1 MSVSGLGFGL
11 VPPSA
16 LLSRALSVSYS
27 NQDLPVGLLFSEC
40 YAPLFRGVNVNVCV
54 FIPRRQH
61 AYLFIR
67 VVPPPLQTYC
77 EERLQRSY
85 RYTIYSA
92 TMSAHPQH
100 HLKSAQIGFII
111 PHSES
116 N

>member
-1 MSVSGLGFGL
+1 MFVPGLGFGL

-27 NQDLPVGLLFSEC
+27 NQDLPEGLLFSEC
-40 YAPLFRGVNVNVCV
+40 YASLFRGASAP
-54 FIPRRQH
+54 I
-61 AYLFIR
+61 LFIR

-100 HLKSAQIGFII
+100 HLNSAQIGFII